1 MAINRAP
8 ERFRIKPPRQLSDSP
23 DDAEAVRVAIQLAE
37 AAADAEA
44 LAAVSAADEPRA
56 GGAVGAAPRAE
67 VE

>member
-1 MAINRAP
+1 
-8 ERFRIKPPRQLSDSP
+8 
-23 DDAEAVRVAIQLAE
+23 VRVAIQLAE